1 MMIRRAVGSVTVV
14 MFIAL
19 WLVAGIA
26 PAESADPS
34 HVSLKGYDP
43 VAYFTAGAPTEGK
56 QAFEM
61 EFDGSRYRFASQENM
76 SLFIRDPDK
85 YAPQFAGSCAN
96 GVSRGLKF
104 EANPLFW
111 RIVDGKLYVF
121 AGSKVPDQMDADPAP
136 LIAQARANWKNLQD
150 QPYK

>member
-1 MMIRRAVGSVTVV
+1 MVRRAIVSVVV
-14 MFIAL
+14 LMLAVL
-19 WLVAGIA
+19 SLGTGTT

-34 HVSLKGYDP
+34 RLSLKGFDP

-56 QAFEM
+56 PAFEM
-61 EFDGSRYRFASQENM
+61 EFDGSRYRFASAENM
-76 SLFIRDPDK
+76 ALFTSDPDK

-96 GVSRGLKF
+96 GVSRGLKI

-121 AGSKVPDQMDADPAP
+121 AGSKVPDQMDTDPTP
-136 LIAQARANWKNLQD
+136 LIATAKANWQGLQD